1 MFENITIGN
10 LLALIVGIIVPL
22 TLAILV
28 FKAFRSKRQV
38 QNVGDNSI
46 GIQAGRGS
54 LNVTLTRDG
63 VKNVKTG
70 TILDDGVSIKV
81 STRRKDSY
89 DG

>member
-1 MFENITIGN
+1 MFENITIDN

-38 QNVGDNSI
+38 QKVGDNSI
-46 GIQAGRGS
+46 GIQAGSGS
-54 LNVTLTRDG
+54 LNVTLTHSS
-63 VKNVKTG
+63 VKDAKVG
-70 TILDDGVSIKV
+70 TILDDGVSIMV
-81 STRRKDSY
+81 STRPENND